1 MGDFK
6 HFFFLKASPFL
17 MERLQFDSKPEHLQ
31 DGYGFEVTT
40 IYFFLL
46 IPVGG
51 SKQQQKWL
59 IRSQVGC
66 ESRTSIPT

>member
-1 MGDFK
+1 
-6 HFFFLKASPFL
+6 

-66 ESRTSIPT
+66 ESRTSIPTWESRLRLVTTQRVEV

>member
-1 MGDFK
+1 
-6 HFFFLKASPFL
+6 
-17 MERLQFDSKPEHLQ
+17 MERLQYVTPSLFLRKRPELPLQ

-51 SKQQQKWL
+51 CSNKNGARADKL
-59 IRSQVGC
+59 RLL
-66 ESRTSIPT
+66 